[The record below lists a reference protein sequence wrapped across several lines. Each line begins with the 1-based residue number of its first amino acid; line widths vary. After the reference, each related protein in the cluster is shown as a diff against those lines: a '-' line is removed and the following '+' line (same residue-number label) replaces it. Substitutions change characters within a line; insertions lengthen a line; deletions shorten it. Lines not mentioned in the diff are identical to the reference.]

1 MQTNEHCTMYD
12 VILGLQVLEESL
24 EFNSNRDQEM
34 LDLKFYIQYTQWVEN
49 QQGMWLFE
57 IFLRLLQ

>member
-1 MQTNEHCTMYD
+1 MYD